1 MGARLP
7 GGSEAF
13 GAKIATGA
21 ELGGAWSRP
30 SSVSPSAQERPAG
43 SDGGH
48 EEGIHGVIGYERASE
63 LVGRFPG
70 HRMLVIGDLILD
82 RYVWGNTDRISPEAP
97 VPVVRVERES
107 IMLGG
112 AGNVARNVASLGA
125 QVEVLGLVGEDEI
138 AIDLETLFDRWG
150 IDTRLLLRERG
161 RPTTVKTRVISRGQ
175 QIVRYDR
182 ESEDPIGDDLVKRL
196 LDALRSSGSRVQGV
210 ILQNYGK
217 GLLTPGVVSE
227 VMPIFEEYDIRVF
240 VDPKEPPWEIYRGAE
255 LVKPNLREAEYL
267 TRIRARDEGDLER
280 IGRALIAL
288 CGDATFAVTR
298 GGEGITLF
306 SSEDGMCHVPTQR
319 LEVADATGAGDTTIA
334 AVALARLSGG
344 SWHESAEIAN
354 AAAGVVVQVHGTSTS
369 TPEELLHGIGGTA

>member
-1 MGARLP
+1 M
-7 GGSEAF
+7 
-13 GAKIATGA
+13 
-21 ELGGAWSRP
+21 
-30 SSVSPSAQERPAG
+30 
-43 SDGGH
+43 
-48 EEGIHGVIGYERASE
+48 IGYERASE

-97 VPVVRVERES
+97 VPIVRVERES

-112 AGNVARNVASLGA
+112 AGNVARNLASLGA
-125 QVEVLGLVGEDEI
+125 QVDVLGLVGEDET

-150 IDTRLLLRERG
+150 IDTRMLLRERG

-227 VMPIFEEYDIRVF
+227 AMSIFEEQGIRVF

-267 TRIRARDEGDLER
+267 TRIRARDEEDLER
-280 IGRALIAL
+280 IGRELIEL
-288 CGDATFAVTR
+288 CGGATFAVTR

-319 LEVADATGAGDTTIA
+319 REVADATGAGDTTIA

-344 SWHESAEIAN
+344 SWRESAEIAN

>member
-1 MGARLP
+1 
-7 GGSEAF
+7 
-13 GAKIATGA
+13 
-21 ELGGAWSRP
+21 
-30 SSVSPSAQERPAG
+30 
-43 SDGGH
+43 
-48 EEGIHGVIGYERASE
+48 
-63 LVGRFPG
+63 
-70 HRMLVIGDLILD
+70 MLVIGDLILD

-97 VPVVRVERES
+97 VPIVRVERES

-112 AGNVARNVASLGA
+112 AGNVARNLASLGA
-125 QVEVLGLVGEDEI
+125 QVDVLGLVGEDET

-150 IDTRLLLRERG
+150 IDTRMLLRERG

-227 VMPIFEEYDIRVF
+227 AMSIFERLRVHIYDDRLRVF

-267 TRIRARDEGDLER
+267 TRIRARDEEDLER
-280 IGRALIAL
+280 IGRELIEL
-288 CGDATFAVTR
+288 CGGATFAVTR

-319 LEVADATGAGDTTIA
+319 REVADATGAGDTTIA

-344 SWHESAEIAN
+344 SWRESAEIAN